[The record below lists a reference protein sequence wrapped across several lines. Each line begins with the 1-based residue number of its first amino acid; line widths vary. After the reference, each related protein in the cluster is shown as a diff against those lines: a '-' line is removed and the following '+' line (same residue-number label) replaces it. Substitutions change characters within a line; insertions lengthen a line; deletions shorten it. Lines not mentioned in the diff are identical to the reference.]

1 MKQSAARNEATV
13 AAPAAAL
20 LDAATSTT
28 LKATSRRACLQIVDT
43 TLLKCY
49 LLTND
54 ALVASLL
61 RLRDNNCHLEESEQA
76 LRRHHKH
83 TELVILYQVR
93 IVTLVAL

>member
-1 MKQSAARNEATV
+1 MMKK